1 MTVLLDA
8 SPADAPAPAQRRLY
22 MNIVVLGGHG
32 FLGQHLCRAL
42 GAHPQHRVIA
52 LSRQDGLDLR
62 GLSRLEQCL
71 QALKPA
77 VIFNC
82 AAHVGG
88 VHYVSRVPADVVH
101 DNVTMAL
108 HLYRAVARHCPT
120 AHIVNPLSNC
130 SYPGD
135 KPLFVEHEWLN
146 GDVHPSVYP
155 YGHAKRM
162 LYVIAT
168 CYKRQHGVR
177 STHFLVPNAFGPG
190 DRTDPH
196 RVHALNGMI
205 IRMLQAWR
213 NHEPAFEVWGS
224 GRPIREWV
232 YVEDAAA
239 VLTAALSLSEEVDG
253 PINIAQNHGQTIQ
266 ESAAMIARAI
276 PYHGAIRFNTSYP
289 DGDPQKIMH
298 DERFRRFFPDFQFTD
313 PSAAIR
319 TTVNY
324 YKAVLFHD
332 RKTSRVAS

>member
-1 MTVLLDA
+1 
-8 SPADAPAPAQRRLY
+8 
-22 MNIVVLGGHG
+22 MNIVVFGGHG

-42 GAHPQHRVIA
+42 GTSPQHRVTA

-62 GLSRLEQCL
+62 EFSRLEQCL
-71 QALKPA
+71 QDLKPE

-88 VHYVSRVPADVVH
+88 VHYVSHVPADVVH
-101 DNVTMAL
+101 DNGTMAL
-108 HLYRAVARHCPT
+108 QLYRAVARHCPT

-135 KPLFVEHEWLN
+135 KPLFVEAEWLH

-168 CYKRQHGVR
+168 CYQRQYGIR

-190 DRTDPH
+190 DRTEPH
-196 RVHALNGMI
+196 MVHALNGMI
-205 IRMLQAWR
+205 IRMLHAWK
-213 NHEPAFEVWGS
+213 NHEPEFEVWGS

-239 VLTAALSLSEEVDG
+239 IITAALSLSEEVHE
-253 PINIAQNHGQTIQ
+253 PINIAQNQGYTIH
-266 ESAAMIARAI
+266 ESAVMIARAI
-276 PYHGAIRFNTSYP
+276 PYNGVITCNTHYQ

-298 DERFRRFFPDFQFTD
+298 DQRFRRFFPHFQFTD
-313 PSAAIR
+313 PGVAIAK
-319 TTVNY
+319 TVNY
-324 YKAVLFHD
+324 YKTVLCNEQNI
-332 RKTSRVAS
+332 SRMAS

>member
-1 MTVLLDA
+1 V
-8 SPADAPAPAQRRLY
+8 
-22 MNIVVLGGHG
+22 NIVVLGGHG

-42 GAHPQHRVIA
+42 GTYPQHKVVA
-52 LSRQDGLDLR
+52 LSRRDSLDLR
-62 GLSRLEQCL
+62 ELSRLERCL
-71 QALKPA
+71 QDLQPA

-88 VHYVSRVPADVVH
+88 VHYVSRVAADVVH
-101 DNVTMAL
+101 DNMTMAL

-135 KPLFVEHEWLN
+135 KALFVEQEWLN

-168 CYKRQHGVR
+168 CYKRQYGVQ

-196 RVHALNGMI
+196 LVHALNGMV
-205 IRMLQAWR
+205 IRMLYAWR
-213 NHEPAFEVWGS
+213 HQAPEFEVWGS

-232 YVEDAAA
+232 YIEDAAA
-239 VLTAALSLSEEVDG
+239 ILTAALSLGEEIDE
-253 PINIAQNHGQTIQ
+253 PINIAQNHGYSIQ
-266 ESAAMIARAI
+266 ETAAMIARAI
-276 PYHGAIRFNTSYP
+276 PYDGVIQFNTHYQ
-289 DGDPQKIMH
+289 DGDPQKIM
-298 DERFRRFFPDFQFTD
+298 DDRKFRCFFPDFQFTD
-313 PSAAIR
+313 PMAAICK
-319 TTVNY
+319 TVNY
-324 YKAVLFHD
+324 YKSVLAD
-332 RKTSRVAS
+332 DLMASRMVS